1 MNHDALDAV
10 IAAVS
15 KVMDL
20 PSDVITETTAF
31 RAISADSIALVV
43 MADVI
48 EDRFPEFEV
57 PTSVLKT
64 AKTVGELAAGLVRTA

>member
-1 MNHDALDAV
+1 MTNNALDAV

-20 PSDVITETTAF
+20 PADIITETTAF
-31 RAISADSIALVV
+31 RGIGADSIALVV

-64 AKTVGELAAGLVRTA
+64 AKTVGELAAGLVTTA